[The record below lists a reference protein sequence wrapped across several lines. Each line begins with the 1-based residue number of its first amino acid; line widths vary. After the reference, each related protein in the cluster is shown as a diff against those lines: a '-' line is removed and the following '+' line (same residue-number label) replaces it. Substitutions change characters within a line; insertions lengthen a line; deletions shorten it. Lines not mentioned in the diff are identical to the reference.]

1 MEKFIF
7 VKGKKDQSLKMITA
21 RIESGLSIREW
32 CEINGISTGTYD
44 YHAGKL
50 RKAGLYPGMESMPG
64 YRQKVPGSRLS
75 ESSCF
80 PTPVP
85 AFAEIPVSPPNS
97 SSGANSSAWN
107 PEIIV
112 ECGAFKISI
121 SQNTSKD
128 MIRSVLEVAAG
139 VH

>member
-1 MEKFIF
+1 MGKFIF
-7 VKGKKDQSLKMITA
+7 VKGKKDQSLEMITA

-50 RKAGLYPGMESMPG
+50 RKAGLYPGMEKTPG
-64 YRQKVPGSRLS
+64 YRQEIPSSQLS
-75 ESSCF
+75 ESSSL
-80 PTPVP
+80 PTPVT
-85 AFAEIPVSPPNS
+85 AFAEIPVSPHN
-97 SSGANSSAWN
+97 SSGANSPAWN

-121 SQNTSKD
+121 SKNTSKD